1 MARTEYWN
9 DPKAP
14 KPNTLIP
21 ASNLL
26 VVDETGRILLQRRRD
41 TGQWALPGGVQDIG
55 ESPAQCAAR
64 ECEEET
70 GIIAEVTGL
79 LGVFSPPGHVV
90 AYSDGEIRQAFEVT
104 FIGTPI
110 GGEPTINDE
119 ADGVRWIHPDDLDAF
134 DIHVSMRHQIAVYLS
149 GDYPRPE

>member
-26 VVDETGRILLQRRRD
+26 VVRDDGALLLQRRRD

-55 ESPAQCAAR
+55 ESPVQCAVR

-79 LGVFSPPGHVV
+79 LGVYSPPGHVV
-90 AYSDGEIRQAFEVT
+90 AYSDGEIRQAYEVT
-104 FIGTPI
+104 YIGKPV
-110 GGEPTINDE
+110 GGKPTVNEE
-119 ADGVRWIHPDDLDAF
+119 ADGVRWVLPEDLDSL
-134 DIHVSMRHQIAVYLS
+134 DIHVSMRIQI
-149 GDYPRPE
+149 GDFLRGQYPRVD